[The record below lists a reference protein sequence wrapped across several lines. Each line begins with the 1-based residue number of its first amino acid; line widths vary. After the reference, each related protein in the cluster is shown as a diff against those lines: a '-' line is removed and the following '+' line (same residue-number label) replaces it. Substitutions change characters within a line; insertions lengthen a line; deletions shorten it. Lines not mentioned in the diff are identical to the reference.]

1 MRWGG
6 SSAASLVGD
15 DVWLQACAR
24 AEDAFAALQ
33 LKGCGLSGKGADGR
47 TNILPKR

>member
-6 SSAASLVGD
+6 SSGASLAGD
-15 DVWLQACAR
+15 DARLERAGR
-24 AEDAFAALQ
+24 AEDAFAELQ